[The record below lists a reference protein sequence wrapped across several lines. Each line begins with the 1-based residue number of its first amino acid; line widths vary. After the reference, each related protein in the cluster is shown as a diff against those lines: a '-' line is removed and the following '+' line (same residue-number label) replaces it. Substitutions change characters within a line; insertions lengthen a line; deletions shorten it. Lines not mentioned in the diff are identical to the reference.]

1 MRILSIIAPARFRE
15 GLIFYLLFL
24 LVAGVLLAGCSQSQQ
39 FSNCPCTCVPTTTS
53 ATNTTINATIA
64 TPAVQTQAEPAT
76 PVTGTPVMV
85 TPAVPLSF
93 QAVPLIFTPSDQL
106 GTCSRYEN
114 VRTAPC
120 NSFFVWPDFDFS
132 YRGSSFP
139 ITIPYNTGAYQA
151 LKYNLSKMDEQV
163 KKDYYENKIGN
174 YTYGGIGANL
184 PSEVIFN
191 YYSSM
196 INDPAQDA
204 TYNYL
209 INYTRKIR
217 DQNHLDDNEYAE
229 MITLF
234 VQRAIP
240 YTEDPDRM
248 TDKYPIE
255 TIGDLGG
262 DSVDKSLLLAG
273 LLSREGYGT
282 ALIWFPSSNHMV
294 VGVLGDHQAL
304 EYGGYLGAETTEES
318 YLGFYHTKNTLIYP
332 SSVSTE
338 YMADFQVIPISEGK
352 AFTAG
357 KELNFI
363 WDQWALRKSFEG
375 AEPYSECQYAN
386 DVMFITTNMD
396 NRHLVYQYLTKTGN
410 FQ

>member
-1 MRILSIIAPARFRE
+1 LLLLSSEE
-15 GLIFYLLFL
+15 GLYLLLL
-24 LVAGVLLAGCSQSQQ
+24 LVAEVLLVGCSQSQQ

-53 ATNTTINATIA
+53 ATVATTNATVT
-64 TPAVQTQAEPAT
+64 TPAVPTQAEPVT
-76 PVTGTPVMV
+76 PETVSQAMV

-106 GTCSRYEN
+106 STCSKYEN
-114 VRTAPC
+114 VRKAPC
-120 NSFFVWPDFDFS
+120 NSFFVWPSFDFS
-132 YRGSSFP
+132 YRGSGFP
-139 ITIPYNTGAYQA
+139 ITIPCNTGAYQA
-151 LKYNLSKMDEQV
+151 LKYNLSRMNEQV
-163 KKDYYENKIGN
+163 EKDYHENKIGN
-174 YTYGGIGANL
+174 YTYGGVGGNL

-204 TYNYL
+204 SYNYIL
-209 INYTRKIR
+209 NYTRKIR
-217 DQNHLDDNEYAE
+217 DQNHLDGNEYAE

-234 VQRAIP
+234 VQRVIP
-240 YTEDPDRM
+240 YTEDPDRE

-282 ALIWFPSSNHMV
+282 ALIWFPSSNHML

-304 EYGGYLGAETTEES
+304 EYDGYLGAETTVES
-318 YLGFYHTKNTLIYP
+318 YLGFYHTKDAFIYP
-332 SSVSTE
+332 LSVPTE
-338 YMADFQVIPISEGK
+338 YMADFQVIPVSDGK
-352 AFTAG
+352 AFSAG

-375 AEPYSECQYAN
+375 AEPYSESQYYN

-396 NRHLVYQYLTKTGN
+396 NRHMVYQYLTKTGN
-410 FQ
+410 FK